1 MFLSFKTIT
10 CSIVRLENSRFF
22 CSPLEQLSVLL
33 FSFRTFL
40 ELEVKNPMRRNDLY
54 QKMIKIDPSEPTEE
68 ENREKAVTKLR
79 YMQVSL
85 LEAIKLNVGK

>member
-1 MFLSFKTIT
+1 
-10 CSIVRLENSRFF
+10 
-22 CSPLEQLSVLL
+22 
-33 FSFRTFL
+33 
-40 ELEVKNPMRRNDLY
+40 MRRNDLY